1 MASSEFLE
9 PAYFVES
16 DHPDIVAFATEAC
29 GDAST
34 DAERAR
40 RLFRTVRDRF
50 RYDPYTI
57 SPRREDYRASSIL
70 KQSRAYCVTKAV
82 VLCAAARAVGIPS
95 RLGFADVRN
104 HLSSEKLR
112 QAMQT
117 DLFVFHGY
125 TELWIDG
132 QPLKV
137 SPAFNAELCVRV
149 GVEPLEFDGR
159 HNALLHAFDGQ
170 GHTYM
175 EYLHDRG
182 CYVDLPFD
190 EMIDAFVTTY
200 GQVELHRPGTQP
212 DDVFQR

>member
-1 MASSEFLE
+1 MDAAKFLE
-9 PAYFVES
+9 PSYFVDS
-16 DHPDIVAFATEAC
+16 DHPDVIAFARQAC

-34 DAERAR
+34 DTERAR

-57 SPRREDYRASSIL
+57 SPKRDDYRASSIL
-70 KQSRAYCVTKAV
+70 KQSRAYCITKAV
-82 VLCAAARAVGIPS
+82 VLCASARAVGIPS

-112 QAMQT
+112 QAMGT

-125 TELWIDG
+125 TELWIG
-132 QPLKV
+132 GRPLKA
-137 SPAFNAELCVRV
+137 SPAFNAELCARV
-149 GVEPLEFDGR
+149 GVEPLEFDGA
-159 HNALLHAFDGQ
+159 HDALLHAFDGR

-175 EYLHDRG
+175 EYTHDRG

-190 EMIDAFVTTY
+190 DMVRAFVDTY
-200 GQVELHRPGTQP
+200 GQVELKRPGAP
-212 DDVFQR
+212 IDDVFQR